1 MMKDSRP
8 MLRVENLCKSFILHN
23 LGGKHVDAFRNVS
36 FGLETGQCL
45 GVTGP
50 SGAGKSSLLKCIYRT
65 YRPTS
70 GLILCRHNGGWVD
83 LTAASDRIVLEVRE
97 TTVAYVSQFL
107 RVIPRVSAWEVVAE
121 PLFRRGCSPAEAY
134 HEAEK
139 LLHRLRIPEHL
150 FQAFPAH
157 FSGGEQQR
165 INIARALI
173 GRPRLLLLD
182 EPTSA
187 LDQEAKEG
195 VISLLQE
202 LKSSGTTM
210 IGVFHDLTV
219 LNRICDEVIHL
230 EP

>member
-1 MMKDSRP
+1 
-8 MLRVENLCKSFILHN
+8 MLRVENLCKSFFLYN
-23 LGGKHVDAFRNVS
+23 LDGKHVEAFRNVS
-36 FGLETGQCL
+36 FEVETGACL

-70 GLILCRHNGGWVD
+70 GRILCRHNGGWVD
-83 LTAASDRIVLEVRE
+83 LTAASDRTVLEVRE

-107 RVIPRVSAWEVVAE
+107 RVIPRVSALEVVAE

-134 HEAEK
+134 QEAEK

-173 GRPRLLLLD
+173 GRPNLLLLD

-195 VISLLQE
+195 VVSLLQE
-202 LKSSGTTM
+202 VKNSGTTI

-219 LNRICDEVIHL
+219 VNRLCDKVFNLDH
-230 EP
+230 

>member
-1 MMKDSRP
+1 

-23 LGGKHVDAFRNVS
+23 LEGKQVDAFRNIS
-36 FGLETGQCL
+36 FEVETGMCL
-45 GVTGP
+45 GITGP

-70 GLILCRHNGGWVD
+70 GRILCRHNGDWMD

-107 RVIPRVSAWEVVAE
+107 RVIPRVSALEVVAE
-121 PLFRRGCSPAEAY
+121 PLFRRGYSPSEAY
-134 HEAEK
+134 PEAEK
-139 LLHRLRIPEHL
+139 LLHRLRIPKHL
-150 FQAFPAH
+150 FQAFPAN

-173 GRPRLLLLD
+173 SRPRLLLLD

-195 VISLLQE
+195 VISLLHD
-202 LKSSGTTM
+202 LKTSGTTM

-219 LNRICDEVIHL
+219 VNRLCDEVFHL
-230 EP
+230 DH